1 MEGDFICPD
10 DQVCMDIETW
20 NDIVEEYDMAL
31 EMTPDITA
39 QHIETGDVQA
49 VVDLSWQ
56 LLFLTPWELVYIGL
70 PMSVLAFYGL
80 SIYAIFKWIQKR
92 FS

>member
-1 MEGDFICPD
+1 MNEEFICPED
-10 DQVCMDIETW
+10 LVCIDIETW
-20 NDIVEEYDMAL
+20 SAIVEEYDLAL
-31 EMTPDITA
+31 EMTTPDVTK
-39 QHIETGDVQA
+39 TSDVQA
-49 VVDLSWQ
+49 IVDLSWE

>member
-1 MEGDFICPD
+1 MNEEFICPEEL
-10 DQVCMDIETW
+10 VCIDEETW
-20 NDIVEEYDMAL
+20 DLMVEEYDLSWDEPEMVAL
-31 EMTPDITA
+31 ESTS
-39 QHIETGDVQA
+39 DVQA
-49 VVDLSWQ
+49 IVDLSWE

-80 SIYAIFKWIQKR
+80 SIYAIYKWIQKR

>member
-1 MEGDFICPD
+1 MNEEFVCPEEL
-10 DQVCMDIETW
+10 VCIDLDTW
-20 NDIVEEYDMAL
+20 DLMVEEYDLSWDESEMVAL
-31 EMTPDITA
+31 ESTS
-39 QHIETGDVQA
+39 DVQA
-49 VVDLSWQ
+49 IVDLSWE
-56 LLFLTPWELVYIGL
+56 LLFLTPWELIYIGL